1 MEDLVLLRDIL
12 GQQNGPVGREK
23 FCKGCLGTLV
33 LVWEDIKVGKII
45 GNLGMDKEIEKY
57 LRVVGEQ

>member
-1 MEDLVLLRDIL
+1 MAL
-12 GQQNGPVGREK
+12 GPVGGEK
-23 FCKGCLGTLV
+23 FCEGCLGTLV